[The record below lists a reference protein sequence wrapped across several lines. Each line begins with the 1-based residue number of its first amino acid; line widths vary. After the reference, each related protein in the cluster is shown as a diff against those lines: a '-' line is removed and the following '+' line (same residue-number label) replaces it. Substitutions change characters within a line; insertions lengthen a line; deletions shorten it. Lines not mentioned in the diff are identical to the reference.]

1 MGLSTHTHPLQHAT
15 ETAPMT
21 LPEAVSFSLTPLLVS
36 VPNHLPSRCTCEST
50 PSTGLLANIR
60 ASSYIASNERCP
72 SPTSEYSPRV
82 TALRR
87 SQHRTADSMVTVPD
101 EVSFSMTWL
110 LDSVPGHSPSKCS
123 CKSSPSTSA
132 HLHPTCS
139 LHCAADGITSRPLL
153 TTLRCSQLW
162 TPHSQAPVT
171 TRDGHRVNHYA
182 GERFLFPGWNFRFND

>member
-1 MGLSTHTHPLQHAT
+1 MRGAAGIYPQRPNIRHASQHCAPHSQHQPRPQQLQPLQPIRHLAAHSI
-15 ETAPMT
+15 AP
-21 LPEAVSFSLTPLLVS
+21 L
-36 VPNHLPSRCTCEST
+36 
-50 PSTGLLANIR
+50 
-60 ASSYIASNERCP
+60 
-72 SPTSEYSPRV
+72 

-87 SQHRTADSMVTVPD
+87 SQHCTADSMVTVPD

-139 LHCAADGITSRPLL
+139 LHCAADGIASGPLL
-153 TTLRCSQLW
+153 TTLRCSQHW
-162 TPHSQAPVT
+162 APHSQAPVT

-182 GERFLFPGWNFRFND
+182 GERFLFPGWNFRFDD